1 MPKILVGCLV
11 VFLLIVVGGG
21 TAGYFFVIKPAYDFA
36 MDAGSFASEFQAL
49 NERVEQDRNFRP
61 PADGE
66 LSQEQFQRFLVA
78 QRDITEGMAG
88 RLTELEEKWRELQAD
103 LDARDRE
110 PGISELVTAYRDLAE
125 LLLEAR
131 RTQVDALNRY
141 QFSAQEYA
149 WVRNQVYRA
158 LGEEVA
164 VMSLGPDASQARRTP
179 TVPESTIEMVSAH
192 REEIMKNYSL
202 AWFGL

>member
-1 MPKILVGCLV
+1 MPKFVVGCLV
-11 VFLLIVVGGG
+11 VFLLLVVGGG

-36 MDAGSFASEFQAL
+36 MDAGAFATEFQSL
-49 NERVEQDRNFRP
+49 NERVEQDRSFRP

-103 LDARDRE
+103 LDERDRE
-110 PGISELVTAYRDLAE
+110 PGVTELATAYRDLAG

-131 RTQVDALNRY
+131 RNQVEALNRY

-149 WVRNQVYRA
+149 WVRNQVFRA
-158 LGEEVA
+158 LGQDVA
-164 VMSLGPDASQARRTP
+164 VMSLGPEARQARQGQ
-179 TVPESTIEMVSAH
+179 TVPEATVEMVSAH

>member
-1 MPKILVGCLV
+1 MPKFLVGCLV
-11 VFLLIVVGGG
+11 MVLLLVVGGG

-36 MDAGSFASEFQAL
+36 MDAGSFATEFQTL
-49 NERVEQDRNFRP
+49 NERVEQDRSFRP

-110 PGISELVTAYRDLAE
+110 PGITELVTAYRDLAE

-131 RTQVDALNRY
+131 RNQVEALNRY

-149 WVRNQVYRA
+149 WVRNQVFRA
-158 LGEEVA
+158 LGQDVA
-164 VMSLGPDASQARRTP
+164 VMSLGPDASQARQTH
-179 TVPESTIEMVSAH
+179 TVPEATVEMVSAH